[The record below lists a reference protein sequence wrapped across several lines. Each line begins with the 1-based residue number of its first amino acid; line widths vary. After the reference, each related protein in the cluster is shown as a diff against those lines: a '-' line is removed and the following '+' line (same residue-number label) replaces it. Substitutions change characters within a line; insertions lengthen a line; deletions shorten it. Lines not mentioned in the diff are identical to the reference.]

1 MNMEKHVIEKEL
13 KSFTGGLFITQGQ
26 LKQALGCGNDT
37 VSEVL
42 KGMDYI
48 RFERTKRYSIK
59 DVAQRLW
66 DNRIQS

>member
-1 MNMEKHVIEKEL
+1 MDMEKHVIEKEL

-42 KGMDYI
+42 KDMDYI